1 MGILE
6 MPFLLL
12 FKVNFDGLIS
22 DLKSVVVLIDVSG
35 IGTDSVN
42 SSSCSFKSNSSG
54 RRPYEIT
61 FRTTTPKPKRTKP
74 KTTNLMI
81 VE

>member
-22 DLKSVVVLIDVSG
+22 DLKSVLVLIDVSV
-35 IGTDSVN
+35 IGDGSTNPLSSGERN
-42 SSSCSFKSNSSG
+42 SS
-54 RRPYEIT
+54 
-61 FRTTTPKPKRTKP
+61 
-74 KTTNLMI
+74 
-81 VE
+81 